1 MQNSKCNV
9 SSLKK
14 KKTEKPHK
22 RYRIISLIFTKYPI
36 RLFAKRRLTSAMIN
50 KNNLTF

>member
-22 RYRIISLIFTKYPI
+22 RYRIISLIFTKYPV
-36 RLFAKRRLTSAMIN
+36 RLFAKMAVDECHDKRE
-50 KNNLTF
+50 

>member
-1 MQNSKCNV
+1 MPKRTCNV

-22 RYRIISLIFTKYPI
+22 RCRIIRLIFTKYPV
-36 RLFAKRRLTSAMIN
+36 RLFAKKAVDECHN
-50 KNNLTF
+50 KQE

>member
-22 RYRIISLIFTKYPI
+22 RCRIIRLIFTKYLVEFLPEGG
-36 RLFAKRRLTSAMIN
+36 
-50 KNNLTF
+50 